1 MGNYVNTFRIDNMK
15 YQLDGELCKHIPNRQ
30 HEIPIRWG
38 TMQAHSEQQKQHQ
51 LNIKYQLQGIDN
63 KRQRKPKGQSRME
76 NQHWVHK
83 TQDKDDKHN
92 TNTQHKKLKR

>member
-1 MGNYVNTFRIDNMK
+1 MKNYASTFRIDNMK

-30 HEIPIRWG
+30 HKIPIRWR
-38 TMQAHSEQQKQHQ
+38 TMQTHSDQQKQHQ

-76 NQHWVHK
+76 NLETLSILG
-83 TQDKDDKHN
+83 TQD
-92 TNTQHKKLKR
+92 TGRRRQT

>member
-1 MGNYVNTFRIDNMK
+1 MENYANTFRIDNMK

-30 HEIPIRWG
+30 HKIPIRWR
-38 TMQAHSEQQKQHQ
+38 TMQTHSDQQKQHQ

-76 NQHWVHK
+76 NLETLSILG
-83 TQDKDDKHN
+83 TQD
-92 TNTQHKKLKR
+92 TGRRRQT